1 MASTAHHR
9 LPEGL
14 PPLLDLRTPPAD
26 AWRARRYQELISLL
40 EQLGHRL
47 DNGSVSRAE
56 LREWERQVVPHLR
69 EAEID
74 CVMAGSDDDEFDV
87 EALPE
92 HRWRNLKK
100 VLMHRKG
107 LSYGLSRDAI

>member
-1 MASTAHHR
+1 M
-9 LPEGL
+9 
-14 PPLLDLRTPPAD
+14 
-26 AWRARRYQELISLL
+26 RYQELVSLL
-40 EQLGHRL
+40 EQLGNRL

-56 LREWERQVVPHLR
+56 LREWERHVVPHLR

-74 CVMAGSDDDEFDV
+74 RVMAGSDDDEFNA

-100 VLMHRKG
+100 VLMSRKG
-107 LSYGLSRDAI
+107 LGA